1 MISCD
6 FKMIYYDGIGDFKF
20 RVCKL
25 EILEMYGIE
34 RLYFGLLKD
43 YRVIWNIK
51 FLYKCIFSWKLIGYK
66 VL

>member
-20 RVCKL
+20 RVCKF

-34 RLYFGLLKD
+34 RIVF
-43 YRVIWNIK
+43 WFIK
-51 FLYKCIFSWKLIGYK
+51 RL
-66 VL
+66 

>member
-25 EILEMYGIE
+25 EILEMYGME

-43 YRVIWNIK
+43 YRVI
-51 FLYKCIFSWKLIGYK
+51 
-66 VL
+66 